1 MTSRDKLHDT
11 QRERWATQIAAL
23 EAPAATPR
31 PRREPLSTD
40 RIVDAALAI
49 LADESFDAVTMRRVA
64 TALHATP
71 GALYAHVRD
80 KSELDDLMVGSLCAR
95 VDLPRP
101 DATVWRDQVLDVC
114 RQLRDQYLQYPGIS
128 QAALQAAP
136 RSLDTLRI
144 NEGLLAILL
153 DAGVAPQS
161 AGWATDPLFL
171 YIAAY
176 SVVSLRR
183 HPEEDEAAETADRAE
198 VLERFLML
206 PATRFPNTVA
216 HAAELT
222 AGHGHDRF
230 DFTVKAILSGISPG
244 R

>member
-1 MTSRDKLHDT
+1 MTSQDKTQAT
-11 QRERWATQIAAL
+11 QRDRWAAQIAAL
-23 EAPAATPR
+23 DAPVVAPR
-31 PRREPLSTD
+31 PRREPLSAS
-40 RIVDAALAI
+40 RIVEAALGIVA
-49 LADESFDAVTMRRVA
+49 AESFDAVTMRRVA

-95 VDLPRP
+95 VELPRP
-101 DATVWRDQVLDVC
+101 DPAMWREQILDIC

-128 QAALQAAP
+128 RAALQAAP

-153 DAGVAPQS
+153 DAGVSPQT
-161 AGWATDPLFL
+161 AGWATDALFL

-183 HPEEDEAAETADRAE
+183 HAEDDEATEDANRAD

-206 PATRFPNTVA
+206 PVTRFPNTVE

-230 DFTVKAILSGISPG
+230 DFTVDVILSGISPG
-244 R
+244 